1 MKSLSLLLIT
11 LLLQTQTFAKAKIS
25 NVNYSKEGNFG
36 VTKIKLKGAFQG
48 TPELTIK
55 GDTVQVEIP
64 NSIVWPKVE
73 KKFTLHKNFDST
85 LMAYQFNKNLVR
97 VRTILPYKLDG
108 QEDKVSM
115 VVNGNQLELYY
126 PIIKTVSQNVSK
138 VINEKKK
145 KVTKSN
151 YDESYL
157 EKLLQDKSQVDT
169 AKTDGPT
176 KKDIDTQLE
185 KAFSDE
191 IKTESSAVEKESK
204 FDISSYIFKFI
215 GFFSLLVAFIYGAM
229 NLFRK
234 GMLKRGGLGFLSNTK
249 MVEVLSTTY
258 IAPKRS
264 IVVLKVQNQIFLV
277 AQSEK
282 GMDFLTEIKDTTS
295 FLKTGEEKV
304 TGSNFDTN
312 LKTAT
317 KNEKEFNLKDL
328 VEATPDTQVEVKSE
342 KKLSSQ
348 IKNRLKDLKQFQ

>member
-11 LLLQTQTFAKAKIS
+11 LLLQIQTFAKAKIS

-36 VTKIKLKGAFQG
+36 VTKIKLKGAFKG

-126 PIIKTVSQNVSK
+126 PIVKTVSQNVSK
-138 VINEKKK
+138 VIKEKK

-157 EKLLQDKSQVDT
+157 EKLLQDKSQVGAVKEND
-169 AKTDGPT
+169 PS

-191 IKTESSAVEKESK
+191 IKTESSAVEKEST

-215 GFFSLLVAFIYGAM
+215 GFFSLLIAFIYGAM

-249 MVEVLSTTY
+249 MVEVLSTTF

-295 FLKTGEEKV
+295 FLKNGEEKI

-312 LKTAT
+312 LETAT